1 MNGKPRLIAAAD
13 VLIQE
18 PQGVDLRALVFLLQA

>member
-1 MNGKPRLIAAAD
+1 MNGKPTLIAAAD

-18 PQGVDLRALVFLLQA
+18 TQGVDLRVLVFLL

>member
-1 MNGKPRLIAAAD
+1 MNGKPTLIAAAD

-18 PQGVDLRALVFLLQA
+18 TQAVDLRALVFLL